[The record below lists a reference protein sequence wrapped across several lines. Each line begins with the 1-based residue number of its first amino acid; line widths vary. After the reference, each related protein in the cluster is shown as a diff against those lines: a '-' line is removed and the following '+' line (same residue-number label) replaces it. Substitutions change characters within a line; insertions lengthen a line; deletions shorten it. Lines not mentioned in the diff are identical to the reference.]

1 MSLQATTDSAPTAL
15 IAEDEPLLAAA
26 LQSELARAWPRLRV
40 VASVGD
46 GASAVAAVAAGL
58 VPARVGAAF
67 VTLGG
72 DGAVLVTAD
81 GAWHGFGD
89 ENGGDPGALEAL
101 RAYATVQYDNLFNK
115 DSAWA
120 SR

>member
-46 GASAVAAVAAGL
+46 GA
-58 VPARVGAAF
+58 
-67 VTLGG
+67 
-72 DGAVLVTAD
+72 
-81 GAWHGFGD
+81 
-89 ENGGDPGALEAL
+89 
-101 RAYATVQYDNLFNK
+101 
-115 DSAWA
+115 
-120 SR
+120 